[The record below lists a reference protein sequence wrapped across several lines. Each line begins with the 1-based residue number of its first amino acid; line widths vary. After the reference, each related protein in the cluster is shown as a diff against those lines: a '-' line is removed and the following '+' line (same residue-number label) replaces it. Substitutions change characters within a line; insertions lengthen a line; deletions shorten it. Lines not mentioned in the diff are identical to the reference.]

1 MKEHF
6 KNTIAKQII
15 LSGFV
20 ILILGVSFLL
30 INSYTS
36 LFSRPGDFAV
46 EVDSTHVEIEI
57 KKPQLLYGMI
67 VNDLHIVEDEVKK
80 NQLLVDLF
88 QGTYVPEKILRAL
101 NLTPRTSF
109 DFRKISAGKKY
120 TLLVKNDSIRT
131 LRAFIYEPNP
141 IDYIIF
147 HFEDSLLIEPC
158 QREVIVQNKNTT
170 GIIRSSLSETIEELG
185 ISHELT
191 NKFVDIF
198 AWQVDFQRLQK
209 GDKFKLMYEENQVDG
224 KPISIGKIKGIFF
237 EHFGNGFYAFP
248 FDQGE
253 GDDYFDEQG
262 KSLRKA
268 LLKYPIEFTRISSR
282 YSNNRFHPVAKVF
295 RAHRGTDFAAPT
307 GTPIRTVGDGIIE
320 EAQYKANNGNYVKVR
335 HNSTYTTQYL
345 HMSKIA
351 SGIQAGTKVRQ
362 GETIGFVGST
372 GLATGPHLCYRFWKN
387 GVQVDA
393 LKVELPPS
401 TPIKIENKDA
411 FHEEAQQL
419 MKQLAL
425 IPFPPYALPEL
436 LSGN

>member
-1 MKEHF
+1 MNIFSNKV
-6 KNTIAKQII
+6 AKQSILLGVII
-15 LSGFV
+15 LIFGAA
-20 ILILGVSFLL
+20 FLL
-30 INSYTS
+30 INNYTS
-36 LFSRPGDFAV
+36 LFSLNGDFAV

-80 NQLLVDLF
+80 NQLLIDLF
-88 QGTYVPEKILRAL
+88 QGTYVPEKILREL
-101 NLTPRTSF
+101 NLTSRTSF
-109 DFRKISAGKKY
+109 DFHKISAGKKY

-147 HFEDSLLIEPC
+147 HLEDSLLIEPC
-158 QREVIVQNKNTT
+158 QREVKVQHKNTT

-198 AWQVDFQRLQK
+198 AWQVDFQRLQR
-209 GDKFKLMYEENQVDG
+209 GDNFKLMYEENQVDG
-224 KPISIGKIKGIFF
+224 KPISIGRIRGIFF

-248 FDQGE
+248 FDQGDGE
-253 GDDYFDEQG
+253 DYFDEQG
-262 KSLRKA
+262 NSLRKA

-307 GTPIRTVGDGIIE
+307 GTPIRTVGDGIVE

-351 SGIQAGTKVRQ
+351 SGIRAGTKVRQ
-362 GETIGFVGST
+362 GETIGYVGST
-372 GLATGPHLCYRFWKN
+372 GLATGSHLCYRFWKN

-393 LKVELPPS
+393 LKIELPPS
-401 TPIKIENKDA
+401 TPIKNENKEA
-411 FHEEAQQL
+411 FDEEAQQL
-419 MKQLAL
+419 MKQLEL
-425 IPFPPYALPEL
+425 IPFPAYALPEL
-436 LSGN
+436 VSGN